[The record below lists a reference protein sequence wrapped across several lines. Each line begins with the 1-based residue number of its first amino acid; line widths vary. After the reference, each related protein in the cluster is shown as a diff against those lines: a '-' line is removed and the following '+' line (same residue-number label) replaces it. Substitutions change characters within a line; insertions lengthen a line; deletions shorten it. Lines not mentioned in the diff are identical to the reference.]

1 MKHYLEWLT
10 LTKEYQELEKGAA
23 ENKTC
28 FAFGLYTEKIYMA
41 ALLCERLKKRAFII
55 VPDEESA
62 RKAHDF
68 LSTTAGGSCVFP
80 PKDYNFRAIE
90 SSSRFV
96 DNTRIETLAHIRRH
110 DRAAIIIPAQALSGL
125 VPSPADYKEL
135 HLERDSTFPFE
146 ELPQRLTELGYE
158 RFSTVE
164 GAGQFAVR
172 GGIVDIFPP
181 SEEVPYRIEFFGD
194 DIDSIYI
201 FDINTQRRTEQKDD
215 LTVTP
220 ARERSEAAIE
230 KILKAVEGIEDN
242 EFINEDRELLTQ
254 GIIPAHDRYLPLM
267 YDSPASI
274 LDYVEDND
282 ILMMWDYRECL
293 NGIDGAEFRITEDIK
308 AMTDE
313 GCVFPSKDYFI
324 NKSLVLEKIKNP
336 LILGAIPVSINE
348 FLPEKLLE
356 FKVRQTEFLSLALFE
371 EEAAALIKEG
381 YEVCAVAPDS
391 DAEEKLRQDM
401 GGLSIQTAVGNL
413 PCGYILPD
421 VKKAVFEFRQ
431 KAVKKKK
438 RKSKY
443 KKGEYIKSFSDIQ
456 KGDYVVHT
464 DFGIGMY
471 DGIHKV
477 ENRGTVKDYIK
488 ILYKGT
494 DVVYIPCDQLNM
506 ISKYNSGGE
515 GTPKIK
521 LSSLGSNEWQKTKSH
536 VKKAVRDLADK
547 LILLYGE
554 RLRLPGHAFAPDNE
568 WQRDFEADFEF
579 EETEDQLKAIAD
591 IKQDMETPRPMDR
604 LLCGDVGFGKT
615 EVALR
620 AIFKCVMDGKQAA
633 LLAPTTILAYQHY
646 QTMLKRF
653 KKFPVSVEMLSRF
666 RSKKQLEAAVSDLKK
681 GKTDVVVGTHRLVS
695 KDVQFK
701 DLGLIVIDEE
711 QRFGVAHKEHLKEL
725 SKSADVLTLTATPIP
740 RTLNMSLSGIRD
752 ISMLTEA
759 PQNRYPITTYIA
771 EHDMG
776 IVADAIKREV
786 YRGGQCFYLYNKVET
801 IYKVASEIEKATGVR
816 VSVAHGKMS
825 KSEIAD
831 VWQELV
837 DGETD
842 VLVCTTIIETGVDVP
857 NCNTLI
863 VEDADKLGLSQLHQ
877 IRGRVGRTNKRA
889 YAYFLYRK
897 GKTLSEDAYKRLMT
911 IREFTEFGSGLK
923 IAMRDLEIRGAG
935 DILGAEQSGHML
947 SVGYDMYMQLLEEAV
962 GEKRGILKPK
972 TQCRIELKVSAYIP
986 DSYIKS
992 ADTRI
997 EIYKLI
1003 AAIENEADKSDVI
1016 DELIDRFGD
1025 PPKEVM
1031 NLLEITMLRVMGAES
1046 GVTEVTQ
1053 KDNTLLFMLEKEP
1066 EMPFIAEVTSNYP
1079 PRSILFSAGTRP
1091 YFSLKTDSS
1100 TLMADA
1106 KKLLNFLQ
1114 LSSQSHIN

>member
-10 LTKEYQELEKGAA
+10 LTKEYQQLEKGAA
-23 ENKTC
+23 EGKTC
-28 FAFGLYTEKIYMA
+28 FAFGLYTEKAYLA
-41 ALLCERLKKRAFII
+41 ALICERLGKRAFII

-68 LSTTAGGSCVFP
+68 LSDTKGGSCIFP
-80 PKDYNFRAIE
+80 AKDYNFRAIE
-90 SSSRFV
+90 SSSRFI
-96 DNTRIETLAHIRRH
+96 DNTRIETLAHIRRK
-110 DRAAIIIPAQALSGL
+110 DRSAVIIPAQALSGL
-125 VPSPADYKEL
+125 VPSPDEYREIVI
-135 HLERDSTFPFE
+135 ERDGTYPYDL
-146 ELPQRLTELGYE
+146 LPQRLTELGYE

-194 DIDSIYI
+194 EVDSICV
-201 FDINTQRRTEQKDD
+201 FDINTQRRTEQKDS

-220 ARERSEAAIE
+220 ARERSES
-230 KILKAVEGIEDN
+230 AVELLSEALAEIEDN
-242 EFINEDRELLTQ
+242 DFVNEDKELLSQ
-254 GIIPAHDRYLPLM
+254 GILPAHDRYLPLM
-267 YDSPASI
+267 YESPSSI
-274 LDYVEDND
+274 LDYLEEDD
-282 ILMMWDYRECL
+282 VLMLWDYRECM
-293 NGIDGAEFRITEDIK
+293 NAIDGAEFRISEDIK
-308 AMTDE
+308 AMADE
-313 GCVFPSKDYFI
+313 GCFFLGKDYYI
-324 NKSLVLEKIKNP
+324 GKSVIMDKIRRPLVL
-336 LILGAIPVSINE
+336 GSIPVSINDFRPDALIE
-348 FLPEKLLE
+348 FN
-356 FKVRQTEFLSLALFE
+356 VRQTEFLSLALFE
-371 EEAAALIKEG
+371 EEASSLLKEG
-381 YEVCAVAPDS
+381 YEVCAVAPDR
-391 DAEEKLRQDM
+391 DAEEKLRADLR
-401 GGLSIQTAVGNL
+401 GLQIQTAIGNL
-413 PCGYILPD
+413 PGGYILPD

-431 KAVKKKK
+431 RSVKKKK
-438 RKSKY
+438 HRSRY

-477 ENRGTVKDYIK
+477 ENRGAVKDYIK

-515 GTPKIK
+515 GNPKIK
-521 LSSLGSNEWQKTKSH
+521 LSSLGSNEWQKTKTH

-653 KKFPVSVEMLSRF
+653 RNFPVSVEMLSRF
-666 RSKKQLEAAVSDLKK
+666 RSKKQLDAAIKDLKK

-752 ISMLTEA
+752 ISMLSEA

-771 EHDMG
+771 EYDIG
-776 IVADAIKREV
+776 IIADAIKREV
-786 YRGGQCFYLYNKVET
+786 YRGGQCFYLYNRVET

-816 VSVAHGKMS
+816 VAVAHGKMS
-825 KSEIAD
+825 KSEISD
-831 VWQELV
+831 IWQDLV
-837 DGETD
+837 DGEID

-877 IRGRVGRTNKRA
+877 IRGRVGRTSKRA

-935 DILGAEQSGHML
+935 DLLGAEQSGHML

-986 DSYIKS
+986 DGYIKS

-1003 AAIENEADKSDVI
+1003 AAIENEEDRSDVI

-1031 NLLEITMLRVMGAES
+1031 NLLDVTMLRVIGSEN
-1046 GVTEVTQ
+1046 GVTEIQQ
-1053 KDNTLLFMLEKEP
+1053 KDETLLFMLEKEP

-1079 PRSILFSAGTRP
+1079 PRGILFSAGSRP
-1091 YFSLKTDSS
+1091 YLSLKSS
-1100 TLMADA
+1100 FGNILPDA
-1106 KKLLNFLQ
+1106 KKLLNILQ
-1114 LSSQSHIN
+1114 ISTRNHIK